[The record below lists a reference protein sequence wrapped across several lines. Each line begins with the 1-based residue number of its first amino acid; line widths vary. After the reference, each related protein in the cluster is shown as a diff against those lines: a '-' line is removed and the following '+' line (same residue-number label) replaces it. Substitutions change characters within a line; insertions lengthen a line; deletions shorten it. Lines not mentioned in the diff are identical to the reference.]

1 MNSGNKIL
9 KGVGIGLAIVGS
21 FVLISF
27 IYKKIKNSNSKNLE
41 SKDNNNSATK
51 NIIIGDSQTPFI
63 AKQSQKIKMLGS
75 IGGENVLWKGGM
87 GLKWL
92 KDAVTKYPVSND
104 VKNVVINIGTN
115 GGFNVNEDIAGLIK
129 ELKRVFPKSKFYAVK
144 GSWGWGGNKSITEQ
158 KVNAY
163 YDKFKNNGVIILN
176 TAIGLV
182 TDPHGNLPIYKQIG
196 KEIDNQIN

>member
-41 SKDNNNSATK
+41 NKDNNNSATK
-51 NIIIGDSQTPFI
+51 SIIIGDSQTPFI

-75 IGGENVLWKGGM
+75 VGGENVLWKGGM

-104 VKNVVINIGTN
+104 VKNLVINIGTN
-115 GGFNVNEDIAGLIK
+115 GGFNANEDIAGLIN

-163 YDKFKNNGVIILN
+163 YNKFKNNGVTVLQ
-176 TAIGLV
+176 TAIGSV

>member
-1 MNSGNKIL
+1 
-9 KGVGIGLAIVGS
+9 
-21 FVLISF
+21 
-27 IYKKIKNSNSKNLE
+27 
-41 SKDNNNSATK
+41 
-51 NIIIGDSQTPFI
+51 
-63 AKQSQKIKMLGS
+63 MLGS
-75 IGGENVLWKGGM
+75 VGGENVLWKGGM

-104 VKNVVINIGTN
+104 VKNLVINIGTN
-115 GGFNVNEDIAGLIK
+115 GGFNANEYIAGLIK

-176 TAIGLV
+176 TAIGSV

>member
-9 KGVGIGLAIVGS
+9 KGVGIGLAVVGS

-41 SKDNNNSATK
+41 NKDNNNSATK
-51 NIIIGDSQTPFI
+51 SIIIGDSQTPFI

-75 IGGENVLWKGGM
+75 VGGENVLWKGGM

-92 KDAVTKYPVSND
+92 KDAVAKYPVSND

-115 GGFNVNEDIAGLIK
+115 GGFNANEDIAGLIN

-163 YDKFKNNGVIILN
+163 YNKFKNNGVTILN
-176 TAIGLV
+176 TAIGSV
-182 TDPHGNLPIYKQIG
+182 TDPHSNLPIYKQIG

>member
-9 KGVGIGLAIVGS
+9 KGVGIGLAVVGS

-27 IYKKIKNSNSKNLE
+27 IYKKIKNSNTKNSE
-41 SKDNNNSATK
+41 NKDNNNSATK
-51 NIIIGDSQTPFI
+51 SIIIGDSQTPFI

-75 IGGENVLWKGGM
+75 VGGENVLWKGGM

-115 GGFNVNEDIAGLIK
+115 GGFNANEDIAGLIN

-163 YDKFKNNGVIILN
+163 YDKFKNNGVTILQ
-176 TAIGLV
+176 TAIGSV